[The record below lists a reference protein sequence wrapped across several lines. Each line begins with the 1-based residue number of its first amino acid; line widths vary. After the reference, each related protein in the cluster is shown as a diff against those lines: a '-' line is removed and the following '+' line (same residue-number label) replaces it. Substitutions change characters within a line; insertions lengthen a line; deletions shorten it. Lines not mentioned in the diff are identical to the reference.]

1 MLTNAQIRAEV
12 EKAELRFEE
21 IYPDSPKAG
30 MGRRKTIRGM
40 AMDHVAEKLGL
51 KLDSVRRAYTRSK
64 KEPRRLTVRE
74 REQFDFLG
82 IEVSEAY
89 RRMLGSVLTSVKT
102 CQQRLGSAKAAL
114 AAAVA
119 KHPFP
124 EPKMKQ
130 WLAEFDELYQRTKG
144 LMPVGVCPW
153 CKNTKHYRDN
163 CPACF
168 GSGYLMRAQSH
179 AVPARLKDPG
189 VIIQNGHELKSAKLE
204 QAPDRDDPKPEA
216 ITFPWEE

>member
-12 EKAELRFEE
+12 EKAELHFEQV
-21 IYPDSPKAG
+21 YPDSPKSG

-74 REQFDFLG
+74 REQFDYLG
-82 IEVSEAY
+82 TDVSEAY
-89 RRMLGSVLTSVKT
+89 RRMLGKVLDGVKT
-102 CQQRLGSAKAAL
+102 CQQRLGAAKAAL
-114 AAAVA
+114 VATVA

-124 EPKMKQ
+124 EPKIKQ
-130 WLAEFDELYQRTKG
+130 WLTEFDELYQRTKG

-168 GSGYLMRAQSH
+168 GTGYLMRAQSH
-179 AVPARLKDPG
+179 AVPARLKEPG
-189 VIIQNGHELKSAKLE
+189 VIIQNGHEMRSAKLE
-204 QAPDRDDPKPEA
+204 QAPDKEPEA
-216 ITFPWEE
+216 EAEAFPWET